1 MQARAD
7 KKDTDVKDPYG
18 AKRLLA
24 GGLLTIGSMF
34 LLVPGINS
42 ASAIVYGNSP
52 EDPTTAILVVTAGG
66 AVLLTGLMFAVAGL
80 LRRRSHRKRVVTY
93 GDSAGPADPADED
106 HDWSGRR
113 ITAGKVENH
122 LRRVH
127 RHYR

>member
-1 MQARAD
+1 MPD
-7 KKDTDVKDPYG
+7 KQETGVKDPSG

-24 GGLLTIGSMF
+24 GGLLIIGSLF

-52 EDPTTAILVVTAGG
+52 EDPAGAILAVTAGG
-66 AVLLTGLMFAVAGL
+66 VVLLAGLVLAVAGL
-80 LRRRSHRKRVVTY
+80 LRRRSYRKRVVSY
-93 GDSAGPADPADED
+93 GDSAGPADPADEN

-113 ITAGKVENH
+113 ITAGKVEKH

>member
-1 MQARAD
+1 MAD
-7 KKDTDVKDPYG
+7 KKDTGVKDPYG
-18 AKRLLA
+18 TKRLLA
-24 GGLLTIGSMF
+24 GGLLIIGSLF

-52 EDPTTAILVVTAGG
+52 EDPTAAILVVTGGG
-66 AVLLTGLMFAVAGL
+66 AVLLAGL
-80 LRRRSHRKRVVTY
+80 VLALAGQLRRRSYRKRVVSY
-93 GDSAGPADPADED
+93 GDASGPADPADED

-113 ITAGKVENH
+113 ITAGKVERH